1 MKYLRSIE
9 LSQDSIAVI
18 KDSRTSTCEMYPE
31 TTVSPL
37 EALKPNLGTGE
48 CSRLVFYDFLA
59 DSKPQA
65 RGCRVTYSEAAT
77 ETLFSL
83 HIDVFVAQQQQQHQL
98 GESNKKTLVC
108 TTAVHFCCEASYA
121 RIRKL
126 SFNGTDF

>member
-1 MKYLRSIE
+1 MKKFRETCLAVDIFLWTQQLQSLR
-9 LSQDSIAVI
+9 A
-18 KDSRTSTCEMYPE
+18 
-31 TTVSPL
+31 
-37 EALKPNLGTGE
+37 
-48 CSRLVFYDFLA
+48 RLFQTIPDN
-59 DSKPQA
+59 KRKA

-83 HIDVFVAQQQQQHQL
+83 HIYGFVAQQQHQL